1 MNKQNIFEPGKNC
14 WQETQACYSSPLIDC
29 ANYYRALHSSICKAE
44 KQIIIV
50 GWDIDSRIRLLHG
63 EEEEQSEER
72 ARMRGVRQEVLGT
85 LRTGKARAG
94 AQRRAAVP
102 VHHLQQGLHAGR
114 QSQKARGRSA
124 CWREGEERAR
134 M

>member
-63 EEEEQSEER
+63 EEEEQSEAPSRIGDLIRWKAEQNPDLKIYLLR
-72 ARMRGVRQEVLGT
+72 WDSSFAFFDQREMWALEV
-85 LRTGKARAG
+85 
-94 AQRRAAVP
+94 
-102 VHHLQQGLHAGR
+102 
-114 QSQKARGRSA
+114 
-124 CWREGEERAR
+124 W
-134 M
+134 